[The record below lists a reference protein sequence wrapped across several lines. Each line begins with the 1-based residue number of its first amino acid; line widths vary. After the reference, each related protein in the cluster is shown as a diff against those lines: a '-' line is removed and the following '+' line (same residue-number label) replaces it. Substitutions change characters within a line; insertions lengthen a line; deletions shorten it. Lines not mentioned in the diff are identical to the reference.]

1 MTLGWRLAGDC
12 DSCFAASFAE
22 KRRRSRRRRWNIF
35 ADHRQQLSDLHAG
48 SRRCSCSSLL
58 TVELFHTVSP
68 AGHSSRLSLTV
79 VAGASTGSQSA
90 PLLITATFFPNRC
103 DRDLQFL
110 GSFGTY
116 DLSCCHYS
124 CCYLVSLVILS
135 GSANWYILVTLLD
148 RGLHDIWSTFF

>member
-1 MTLGWRLAGDC
+1 VIAIRVLQPLLRRRGDGAEGGGGTSLQITVNNSLTCMQGLGG
-12 DSCFAASFAE
+12 AAS
-22 KRRRSRRRRWNIF
+22 
-35 ADHRQQLSDLHAG
+35 
-48 SRRCSCSSLL
+48 LL
-58 TVELFHTVSP
+58 AVELFHTVSP